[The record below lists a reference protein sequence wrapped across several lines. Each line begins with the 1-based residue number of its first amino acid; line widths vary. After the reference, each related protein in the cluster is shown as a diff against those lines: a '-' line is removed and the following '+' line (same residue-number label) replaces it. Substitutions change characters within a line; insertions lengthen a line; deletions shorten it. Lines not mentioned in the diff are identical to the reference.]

1 MGLDEMHEMDLLM
14 EWNRLLSYGMR
25 RGGLDRMGLDE
36 MDWDKMTQY
45 DMIWYVLSMEVGVDE
60 MMGSYGFRWDT

>member
-1 MGLDEMHEMDLLM
+1 MHEMDLQM

>member
-1 MGLDEMHEMDLLM
+1 MGLDEMDEMDLQM

-25 RGGLDRMGLDE
+25 RGGQDRMGLDE

-45 DMIWYVLSMEVGVDE
+45 DMI
-60 MMGSYGFRWDT
+60 